1 MNKIKKSIIFLI
13 IFTLIIG
20 FCNISKAEN
29 IADDIML
36 DRQNLTEDSVEDIND
51 SLEDIL
57 SNHGLPTEEV
67 DKTDSVTRTDGNF
80 FKASDESFTLNTDV
94 NGDIFIVCSGKF
106 TLDSYVTGSA
116 FICAD
121 EVEITS
127 NADISSS
134 MFCVSNNI
142 TIYGGINLNAYCVS
156 EKFSLEEDSHIYK
169 NLYLTSENISLNGL
183 IENHAFV
190 SGNDIKIQENCNI
203 QGDLNYSSPKEI
215 EIPEFSV
222 KGNTRYS
229 SNAINITPR
238 TTANKILDFIT
249 STISYI
255 IFVILVFLVLN
266 KLNSNL
272 PDNINDFKS
281 NLGKYTLFGLLVL
294 FVLPILDL
302 VLLFI
307 PFLTRFA
314 FAVLLLYILLLIL
327 ASAITVITLSKI
339 CANKYKESIKT
350 KDSIR
355 TILFIVILSVIYK
368 LFKLIPILG
377 FLVTL
382 AVVIL
387 GIGISVKILFNKKE
401 LNQ

>member
-190 SGNDIKIQENCNI
+190 SGNDIKIQENH
-203 QGDLNYSSPKEI
+203 
-215 EIPEFSV
+215 
-222 KGNTRYS
+222 
-229 SNAINITPR
+229 
-238 TTANKILDFIT
+238 
-249 STISYI
+249 
-255 IFVILVFLVLN
+255 
-266 KLNSNL
+266 
-272 PDNINDFKS
+272 
-281 NLGKYTLFGLLVL
+281 
-294 FVLPILDL
+294 
-302 VLLFI
+302 
-307 PFLTRFA
+307 
-314 FAVLLLYILLLIL
+314 
-327 ASAITVITLSKI
+327 
-339 CANKYKESIKT
+339 
-350 KDSIR
+350 
-355 TILFIVILSVIYK
+355 
-368 LFKLIPILG
+368 
-377 FLVTL
+377 
-382 AVVIL
+382 
-387 GIGISVKILFNKKE
+387 
-401 LNQ
+401 